1 MDKEY
6 TTSDEEIEIDLE
18 NVFINFIVGIKKFG
32 LILIIL
38 ILVYTGVRYA
48 YAHFNF
54 KPQYSSETTFAVSS
68 NGDDVTELVK
78 TYSHL
83 LTGSMMKEIVIE
95 DLGLKTLPAVIE
107 VNEVENTNFLLLK
120 ATASDYDMSYDVVS
134 SILKNYRS
142 TLDLV
147 VSNIEL
153 EVIVPPEKNTQP
165 INVSNEWH
173 VAKISLFQSGIVA
186 LAILFIYALFRRTIQ
201 SEKDFKQ
208 CLRIDYLGSIPQF
221 NFKRRSHEIDKSLL
235 ITNPKIGQ
243 VFIDSYKLIRRRI
256 ENYQAKTGANVFLIT
271 SCAPQEGKTTTS
283 LNLAISLANKGKKTL
298 LIDGDLRTCQVN
310 EILKVNYEHDLV
322 EVIEQKRLNLD
333 DLQNTLIDN
342 LKVIGSNHRVANS
355 SEILSSKF
363 LPILIDYYK
372 QYFDYVIVDSAP
384 IGLLGDGKIFARY
397 CQGAIVVVRQ
407 DKVRNSIILN
417 DMIKLADEGIEIVGG
432 VLNGVKRHFN
442 YYAGYNYY
450 YYHYGKRKSRRD

>member
-48 YAHFNF
+48 HAHFNF

-120 ATASDYDMSYDVVS
+120 ATASDYDMAYDVVS

-153 EVIVPPEKNTQP
+153 EVIVPPEK
-165 INVSNEWH
+165 
-173 VAKISLFQSGIVA
+173 
-186 LAILFIYALFRRTIQ
+186 
-201 SEKDFKQ
+201 
-208 CLRIDYLGSIPQF
+208 
-221 NFKRRSHEIDKSLL
+221 
-235 ITNPKIGQ
+235 
-243 VFIDSYKLIRRRI
+243 
-256 ENYQAKTGANVFLIT
+256 
-271 SCAPQEGKTTTS
+271 
-283 LNLAISLANKGKKTL
+283 
-298 LIDGDLRTCQVN
+298 
-310 EILKVNYEHDLV
+310 
-322 EVIEQKRLNLD
+322 
-333 DLQNTLIDN
+333 
-342 LKVIGSNHRVANS
+342 
-355 SEILSSKF
+355 
-363 LPILIDYYK
+363 
-372 QYFDYVIVDSAP
+372 
-384 IGLLGDGKIFARY
+384 
-397 CQGAIVVVRQ
+397 
-407 DKVRNSIILN
+407 ILN
-417 DMIKLADEGIEIVGG
+417 QSM
-432 VLNGVKRHFN
+432 
-442 YYAGYNYY
+442 
-450 YYHYGKRKSRRD
+450 

>member
-1 MDKEY
+1 M
-6 TTSDEEIEIDLE
+6 
-18 NVFINFIVGIKKFG
+18 
-32 LILIIL
+32 
-38 ILVYTGVRYA
+38 
-48 YAHFNF
+48 
-54 KPQYSSETTFAVSS
+54 
-68 NGDDVTELVK
+68 
-78 TYSHL
+78 
-83 LTGSMMKEIVIE
+83 
-95 DLGLKTLPAVIE
+95 
-107 VNEVENTNFLLLK
+107 
-120 ATASDYDMSYDVVS
+120 
-134 SILKNYRS
+134 
-142 TLDLV
+142 V

-363 LPILIDYYK
+363 LPTLIDYYK